1 MTIARSLILHL
12 VSIVFYFIC
21 SKWEFNDF
29 KIRFFGVNSLWQ
41 METTS
46 QHMDET
52 DTNVRRTQSDLGGE
66 AVIAAALRSTQTWN
80 QASAIPEAAAK
91 NRSRKLTRHLAKT
104 HLRRSASQ
112 PVVILPAGA
121 GRIRPDGPSDEDAG
135 LCLSEDDNLSDCGNI
150 PQVSQSNGTKCVC
163 HQT

>member
-1 MTIARSLILHL
+1 
-12 VSIVFYFIC
+12 
-21 SKWEFNDF
+21 
-29 KIRFFGVNSLWQ
+29 

-52 DTNVRRTQSDLGGE
+52 DINVRRTQSDLGGE

-80 QASAIPEAAAK
+80 QASAIPEAAK

-112 PVVILPAGA
+112 PVVILPAG
-121 GRIRPDGPSDEDAG
+121 GKIRPDGPSDEDAG
-135 LCLSEDDNLSDCGNI
+135 LCLSEDDNLSDCGNN
-150 PQVSQSNGTKCVC
+150 PQV
-163 HQT
+163 